1 MDYILNLEGLFLL
14 STNKNWLLRVYL
26 FLEASRFSFHYCLA
40 LEVYEK
46 IRMVIE
52 NKAAMLGFIL
62 FGQSALSER
71 EILTL
76 LMVTVI
82 LHLSD
87 GDHQIRIL
95 VQVIYLGGGSRWF
108 QETPGRKWDRE
119 VQETNEV

>member
-1 MDYILNLEGLFLL
+1 MLF
-14 STNKNWLLRVYL
+14 
-26 FLEASRFSFHYCLA
+26 FEAPRFSFHSCLA

-76 LMVTVI
+76 LQFNGKSNPASVRWSPDKNFSAS
-82 LHLSD
+82 HL
-87 GDHQIRIL
+87 
-95 VQVIYLGGGSRWF
+95 LGRWF
-108 QETPGRKWDRE
+108 QETPGGKWDRE
-119 VQETNEV
+119 VQETTQV